1 MIIGEPNVRKEAYI
15 KNNRME
21 EVAIPIFSPNAVQTP
36 KACLSK
42 KP

>member
-1 MIIGEPNVRKEAYI
+1 M

-36 KACLSK
+36 NAWRSK
-42 KP
+42 NSCISLINPAIVI